1 MRALFLR
8 FLFCFKYGL
17 RWNKAKFSRRSYF
30 FTVYK
35 LATAIICLWNSTK
48 KETYYFVWNNTQLQY
63 FFLKIV
69 DFSAW
74 LSVWMPSQWTRMK
87 IYRFNEINTNSLD
100 KCSNNIQCWRF
111 LLKFCWRCLHFHQYT
126 HCICFNINQ
135 TLSL

>member
-1 MRALFLR
+1 MLCSYD
-8 FLFCFKYGL
+8 FCFAL
-17 RWNKAKFSRRSYF
+17 N
-30 FTVYK
+30 TVCGETK
-35 LATAIICLWNSTK
+35 PSFHVAHIFLLSINWQQPLFAFEIPRK

-69 DFSAW
+69 DFCAW
-74 LSVWMPSQWTRMK
+74 LSVWMPSQWTRIK

-126 HCICFNINQ
+126 HCICFDINQ
-135 TLSL
+135 SLSL